1 MLNLDRTFVGT
12 RAVQQALADSSAVYR
27 YCTFAD
33 AELEGAHCDGVFVAC
48 TFEHIDLYWGL
59 FNTAIFVDCTCEN
72 CTFRGTSFAGCRFLR
87 DNPGTVRPVLKDA
100 LRSKKSFAKAPA
112 AAKVRSLARLATQAM
127 AF

>member
-1 MLNLDRTFVGT
+1 MLNVDRTFVGK

-33 AELEGAHCDGVFVAC
+33 AELEGTHCDGVFVAC

-72 CTFRGTSFAGCRFLR
+72 CTFRGTSFADCRFVDSRFENCRFLR
-87 DNPGTVRPVLKDA
+87 DNLNAPCSADDTRMYGCRAVRCEGFDA
-100 LRSKKSFAKAPA
+100 LFG
-112 AAKVRSLARLATQAM
+112 
-127 AF
+127 